1 MTERAC
7 VCGRRQFIELAAV
20 GLDAAPL
27 TTVLFSGKAEAAE
40 TVSESDPKAIALKYK
55 ADATK
60 SADRKDPA
68 AVCDNCNLYTG
79 KPGDA
84 MGACA
89 LFVGRLVAARGWST
103 SWEGN

>member
-7 VCGRRQFIELAAV
+7 VCGRRHFIELAAV
-20 GLDAAPL
+20 GLVAAPL
-27 TTVLFSGKAEAAE
+27 TTVLFSGRAEAAE
-40 TVSESDPKAIALKYK
+40 TVSESDPKAVALKYK

-89 LFVGRLVAARGWST
+89 LFEGRLVAARGWCT
-103 SWEGN
+103 SWEGY